1 MKSRLQSLLVAGP
14 LLALA
19 VLVADA
25 EARPPAPPAPPDPP
39 SVIFGGDDFSFS
51 FSSGRGR
58 LGAHVSSMTPELR
71 SFFGAP
77 NDTGILVQKVLPGT
91 PAEDAGL
98 AVGDVVTRVDG
109 DEVTELG
116 EVMRALDDRS
126 KGDKVAI
133 EVVRKKKKKTLTV
146 TLTDAGSSIRL
157 PHVFGGGNDE
167 VLERLE
173 QIERRLD
180 AIEGKKKGA
189 RPARAPKV
197 KSKK

>member
-1 MKSRLQSLLVAGP
+1 MKRRLQSLLVAGP

-19 VLVADA
+19 VLVA
-25 EARPPAPPAPPDPP
+25 EAQARPPAPPDPP

-98 AVGDVVTRVDG
+98 AVGDVVTRIDG

-116 EVMRALDDRS
+116 DVMRALDDRS

-133 EVVRKKKKKTLTV
+133 EVVRKKKKKTLTA
-146 TLTDAGSSIRL
+146 TLTDAGSSVRM
-157 PHVFGGGNDE
+157 PHVFGGGNDD

-189 RPARAPKV
+189 RPSRAPKM
-197 KSKK
+197 KPKK